1 MSEPIAFD
9 TRFDAPHGV
18 AVTLSPLLRRVVAP
32 NPGPVTFT
40 GTCSYVV
47 GRGTVAIV
55 DPGPDDPA
63 HVEALLAAVAGESVG
78 HVVVTHTHRDH
89 SPAARAIVAATGA
102 RLVGCG
108 PHRPASVLPDGVA
121 NPMEAS
127 GDRDYRPD
135 LEMREGDAIAGPG
148 WSLVAVET
156 PGHTANHLAFAL
168 PEERALLS
176 GDHVMAWA
184 TTFVGPPDGAMGPYM
199 ASLSKLLAR
208 EDDVV
213 YWPGHGGPVTEPR
226 RMVRAILAHR
236 RQREEAILA
245 RLRAGDSA
253 IPEIVAN
260 VYRGL
265 APALHGAAALNVLA
279 HLEDLAAREVVRVE
293 GPLSL
298 AARFAM
304 ARGVV
309 PGAVPR

>member
-9 TRFDAPHGV
+9 TRFEAPHGMAV
-18 AVTLSPLLRRVVAP
+18 AVSPLVRRIVAN

-40 GTCSYVV
+40 GTCSYIV
-47 GRGTVAIV
+47 GHGTVAIV
-55 DPGPDDPA
+55 DPGPDDAA
-63 HVEALLAAVAGESVG
+63 HVAALLSAVSGESVS

-89 SPAARAIVAATGA
+89 SPAAGAIVAATGA

-108 PHRPASVLPDGVA
+108 PHRPASVLPEGVA

-127 GDRDYRPD
+127 GDRLYRPD
-135 LEMREGDAIAGPG
+135 RELREGDGVSGPG

-156 PGHTANHLAFAL
+156 PGHTANHLCFAL

-184 TTFVGPPDGAMGPYM
+184 TTFVGPPDGAMGAYM

-208 EDDVV
+208 EEDDI

-245 RLRAGDSA
+245 RLRAGDRGVG
-253 IPEIVAN
+253 EIVDN

-265 APALHGAAALNVLA
+265 APALRGAAALNVLA
-279 HLEDLAAREVVRVE
+279 HLEDLCARELVAVE
-293 GPLSL
+293 GPMSL
-298 AARFAM
+298 EGRFA
-304 ARGVV
+304 
-309 PGAVPR
+309 AVSS